1 MRIRLGFAALIAA
14 FALAIGGASA
24 QVYSGT
30 TVNGTLTSDVNSAN
44 AYVGQPVT
52 LVNVTS
58 TDGSGRVVRG
68 KLFGN
73 VTEVQRAGQGR
84 AAKLSMHFRTLVLP
98 NGAYYTVD
106 TTVTGMQANTKNNTL
121 KEAAGALGGMLVGNA
136 IGKTIFHASG
146 GGLVGLAGGYMIAK
160 NNREN
165 MTVPAGSIVTV
176 RLNSV
181 VRRQS
186 H

>member
-1 MRIRLGFAALIAA
+1 MRVRLGFAALIAA

-24 QVYSGT
+24 QVSSGAS
-30 TVNGTLTSDVNSAN
+30 VNGTLTQDVNSAN
-44 AYVGQPVT
+44 AYVGQPVS

-58 TDGSGRVVRG
+58 ADGSGRVVRA

-73 VTEVQRAGQGR
+73 VTQVQRAGQGR
-84 AAKLSMHFRTLVLP
+84 PAKLEMRFRTLVLP
-98 NGAYYTVD
+98 NGAYYAVD
-106 TTVTGMQANTKNNTL
+106 TTVTGMQAKTKNNTL
-121 KEAAGALGGMLVGNA
+121 KEAAGALGGMLVGNI
-136 IGKTIFHASG
+136 IGKTVLHTSG
-146 GGLVGLAGGYMIAK
+146 GGLVGLAGGFLIAK